1 MAMIPS
7 GLLKI
12 TGPNLLA
19 PVISVNA
26 LVIKQLASYLDHAPV
41 GNWLGGDVRS
51 WVDYRKARR
60 TRIGLGSTPVPAKRQ
75 QDQVIRIHL

>member
-60 TRIGLGSTPVPAKRQ
+60 TDLCSRKLSRI
-75 QDQVIRIHL
+75 IRKLFLDSG